1 MTALAASKIELER
14 RLTDLLGAHDVH
26 PDDRIAIQ
34 DAFGQANS
42 FEELPTALQARIME
56 LEETLPRQSWD
67 DPSEVPE
74 NLDELS

>member
-1 MTALAASKIELER
+1 MTALAEAKLELER

-26 PDDRIAIQ
+26 PDDRAAIQ
-34 DAFGQANS
+34 DAFGQAGS
-42 FEELPTALQARIME
+42 FEELPTVLQARIIE

-67 DPSEVPE
+67 DPSEVPD